1 MEKMQHVITKILVNG
16 IVQGVGFRPFIYCL
30 AKDMDLCGSVQNT
43 LNGVEIILQCGESVA
58 DSFIANMKAKLP
70 PLASIET
77 IEKTIYQTETKFT
90 DFKILET
97 LQGSST
103 TKIPADTAICDLCLD
118 DIFNPQSRYYLY
130 PYTSCTHC
138 GPRFSTIQS
147 LPYDRDKTTYK
158 DFPLC
163 DSCHDSYTNPLDRHY
178 HAQTVA
184 CSRCGPELSHSF
196 AEISQAIKT
205 GKIIAIKSQNGFKLV
220 VDATNTQAVEKLRK
234 RKHRP
239 NKPFAL
245 MALNTRSIQE
255 HFAEVSKQQ
264 SDLLNTTIRPI
275 ALLKRHST
283 SIISKAIAPNINQL
297 GFMLPTTGTDYILF
311 YHLLNQPTGSSWLDE
326 AYDLALIVTSANIS
340 GESIIADN
348 NEAYEK
354 LKDIADLIVTDNRD
368 ITIKSDDSVF
378 HTMINKNLPIRR
390 SRGLVPQSI
399 QLSENLPNILA
410 TGAFLKNTFCFIK
423 DNQAF
428 VSQHIGDM
436 DSQANIEF
444 FEQSLEHFQKMFG
457 LKFYGIAC
465 DLHPDIYTTHF
476 AQKFNLPI
484 YQIQHHQAHLGAV
497 IAEHNLQG
505 QAIGLVLDGFG
516 LGEDGLARGGE
527 LYNCDIDNLEF
538 NRIGELDPIEYIGGD
553 KVAKEPWR
561 MALAVCHK
569 YDLDIPNHLKEFP
582 QAESLIK
589 LLQNDSLAKGKTTS
603 IGRLFDAVSS
613 LLNICHI
620 NSYEAQG
627 AIELE
632 SLTNQIIIEENLF
645 EISDENR
652 LVLEKLF
659 KKIIK
664 ANDKYIASNLWH
676 GTLAY
681 ALVEW
686 ASKSAQQKNIKTII
700 LSGGCFQNKLLLTEV
715 YTQLK
720 KLYFNV
726 YISEKVPLNDGGI
739 SLGQAWLG
747 AKKFKKGE
755 VKCV

>member
-1 MEKMQHVITKILVNG
+1 MQQTITKILVNG

-30 AKDMDLCGSVQNT
+30 AKDMDLCGSVKNT
-43 LNGVEIILQCGESVA
+43 PNGVKIILQCDESIA
-58 DSFIANMKAKLP
+58 DSFIADIKAKLP
-70 PLASIET
+70 PLANIET
-77 IEKTIYQTETKFT
+77 IEKTICQTETKFT

-97 LQGSST
+97 LQGNST
-103 TKIPADTAICDLCLD
+103 TKIPADTAICNSCLD
-118 DIFNPQSRYYLY
+118 DIFNPRSRYYLY

-163 DSCHDSYTNPLDRHY
+163 NDCLASYTNPLDRHY
-178 HAQTVA
+178 HAQTIA
-184 CSRCGPELSHSF
+184 CSKCGPKLSHSF
-196 AEISQAIKT
+196 AEISQAIKA

-220 VDATNTQAVEKLRK
+220 VNATNTQAVTKLRN

-245 MALNTRSIQE
+245 MALNTQSIQK
-255 HFAEVSKQQ
+255 HSAEVTTQQ
-264 SDLLNTTIRPI
+264 AELLNSTIKPI
-275 ALLKRHST
+275 VLLKRHVT
-283 SIISKAIAPNINQL
+283 SNISKAIASNINQL

-311 YHLLNQPTGSSWLDE
+311 YHLLNQPQGSSWLSE
-326 AYDLALIVTSANIS
+326 AYDLVLIATSANIS

-348 NEAYEK
+348 NEAHEK

-368 ITIKSDDSVF
+368 IAIKSDDSVF
-378 HTMINKNLPIRR
+378 HTIIGKNLPIRR
-390 SRGLVPQSI
+390 SQGLVPQSI
-399 QLSENLPNILA
+399 QLSDSLPDILA

-428 VSQHIGDM
+428 VSQHIGNM

-444 FEQSLEHFQKMFG
+444 FELSLEHFQKMFG
-457 LKFYGIAC
+457 LKFDGIAC

-484 YQIQHHQAHLGAV
+484 YQIQHHQAHLTAV
-497 IAEHNLQG
+497 IAEHNLQD

-527 LYNCDIDNLEF
+527 LYHCDIDNLEF

-561 MALAVCHK
+561 IALALCHK
-569 YDLDIPNHLKEFP
+569 YNLEISNHLKEFP
-582 QAESLIK
+582 QAENIIK
-589 LLQNDSLAKGKTTS
+589 LLQNNSLPKSKTTS
-603 IGRLFDAVSS
+603 MGRLFDAVSS

-620 NSYEAQG
+620 NSYESQSAM
-627 AIELE
+627 ELE
-632 SLTNQIIIEENLF
+632 SLANQITIENNLF
-645 EISDENR
+645 KISCENT
-652 LVLEKLF
+652 LILEKLF
-659 KKIIK
+659 KAIIK
-664 ANDKYIASNLWH
+664 SSDKSIASNLWH
-676 GTLAY
+676 GSLAY

-686 ASKSAQQKNIKTII
+686 VSKSAQEKNIKTII

-720 KLYFNV
+720 ELGFNV
-726 YISEKVPLNDGGI
+726 YISEKVPLNDGSI

-755 VKCV
+755 IKCV

>member
-1 MEKMQHVITKILVNG
+1 MQKILTKILVNG

-30 AKDMDLCGSVQNT
+30 AKDLDLCGSVQNT
-43 LNGVEIILQCGESVA
+43 PNGVEIILQCDESTV
-58 DSFIANMKAKLP
+58 DSFINDMQAKLP

-77 IEKTIYQTETKFT
+77 IQKTIYQTESEFT
-90 DFKILET
+90 DFSILET
-97 LQGSST
+97 QQGSSA

-138 GPRFSTIQS
+138 GPRFSTIES

-163 DSCHDSYTNPLDRHY
+163 DGCHDSYTNPLDRHY

-184 CSRCGPELSHSF
+184 CSKCGPKLSHSF
-196 AEISQAIKT
+196 AEISLAIRA

-220 VDATNTQAVEKLRK
+220 VDATNTQAVAELRR
-234 RKHRP
+234 RKNRP

-245 MALNTRSIQE
+245 MALNTQSIQE
-255 HFAEVSKQQ
+255 HFAEVTPQQ
-264 SDLLNTTIRPI
+264 DELLNTTIRPI
-275 ALLKRHST
+275 VLVKRHS
-283 SIISKAIAPNINQL
+283 ISNISSSIAPRINQL

-311 YHLLNQPTGSSWLDE
+311 YHLLDQPTSSSWLDE
-326 AYDLALIVTSANIS
+326 AYNLALIVTSANIS
-340 GESIIADN
+340 GESIIANN
-348 NEAYEK
+348 NEALEK

-368 ITIKSDDSVF
+368 IAIKSDDSVF
-378 HTMINKNLPIRR
+378 HTVIDKNLPIRR

-399 QLSENLPNILA
+399 QLSEILPNILA
-410 TGAFLKNTFCFIK
+410 TGTFLKNTFCFIK

-444 FEQSLEHFQKMFG
+444 FEQSLEHFQNMFG
-457 LKFYGIAC
+457 LKFDGIAC

-476 AQKFNLPI
+476 AQKFDLPI
-484 YQIQHHQAHLGAV
+484 YQIQHHQAHLAAV

-505 QAIGLVLDGFG
+505 HAIGLVLDGFG
-516 LGEDGLARGGE
+516 LGEDGIARGSE
-527 LYNCDIDNLEF
+527 LYHCDIDNLEF

-569 YDLDIPNHLKEFP
+569 YDLEIPNHLKEFP

-589 LLQNDSLAKGKTTS
+589 LLQNDSLPKGKTTS
-603 IGRLFDAVSS
+603 MGRLFDAVSG
-613 LLNICHI
+613 LLNICNI
-620 NSYEAQG
+620 NTYEAQA

-632 SLTNQIIIEENLF
+632 SLADIPNIQYDTKSVSFKTNLNLK
-645 EISDENR
+645 
-652 LVLEKLF
+652 KLL
-659 KKIIK
+659 KSIIK
-664 ANDKYIASNLWH
+664 CDNISVASNLWH

-681 ALVEW
+681 ALAQW
-686 ASKSAQQKNIKTII
+686 ISNSAQPRNIKNII
-700 LSGGCFQNKLLLTEV
+700 LSGGCFQNKLLLTKT
-715 YTQLK
+715 YRQLK
-720 KLYFNV
+720 EMDFNI
-726 YISEKVPLNDGGI
+726 YISEKVPLNDGGV

-747 AKKFKKGE
+747 AKKYKKGE
-755 VKCV
+755 

>member
-1 MEKMQHVITKILVNG
+1 MQQTIIKILVNG

-30 AKDMDLCGSVQNT
+30 AKDMDLYGSVQNT
-43 LNGVEIILQCGESVA
+43 PNGVEIILQCNKSVA
-58 DSFIANMKAKLP
+58 DSFIIDMQAKLP

-77 IEKTIYQTETKFT
+77 IEKTVCQTKYEFK

-97 LQGSST
+97 LQGSSA
-103 TKIPADTAICDLCLD
+103 TKIPADTAICNLCLD

-163 DSCHDSYTNPLDRHY
+163 EGCHDSYTNPLDRHY

-184 CSRCGPELSHSF
+184 CSKCGPELSHSF
-196 AEISQAIKT
+196 EEISQAIKV

-220 VDATNTQAVEKLRK
+220 VDATNTQAVEELRR

-245 MALNTRSIQE
+245 MALNTQSIQD
-255 HFAEVSKQQ
+255 HFAEVTTQQ
-264 SDLLNTTIRPI
+264 GELLNTTIRPI
-275 ALLKRHST
+275 VLLKRHST
-283 SIISKAIAPNINQL
+283 SSISQSIAPRINQL
-297 GFMLPTTGTDYILF
+297 GFMLPTTGSDYILF
-311 YHLLNQPTGSSWLDE
+311 YHLLNQPTGSSWLNE
-326 AYDLALIVTSANIS
+326 AHNLALIVTSANIS

-348 NEAYEK
+348 NEAHEK

-368 ITIKSDDSVF
+368 IAIKSDDSVF
-378 HTMINKNLPIRR
+378 HTVIDKNLLIRR

-399 QLSENLPNILA
+399 QLSESLPNILA
-410 TGAFLKNTFCFIK
+410 TGTFLKNTFCFIK
-423 DNQAF
+423 DSQAF
-428 VSQHIGDM
+428 VSQYIGDM
-436 DSQANIEF
+436 DSQANIAF

-457 LKFYGIAC
+457 LKFDGIAC

-484 YQIQHHQAHLGAV
+484 YQIQHHQAHLAAV
-497 IAEHNLQG
+497 IAEHNLQE

-527 LYNCDIDNLEF
+527 LYHCDINNLEF

-561 MALAVCHK
+561 MALALCHK

-589 LLQNDSLAKGKTTS
+589 LLQSDSLPKGKTTS
-603 IGRLFDAVSS
+603 MGRLFDAVSS
-613 LLNICHI
+613 LLNVCHI
-620 NSYEAQG
+620 NTYEAQA

-632 SLTNQIIIEENLF
+632 ALADTPTSQYDTRTVSFKTNLNLKNLLKTIVKCDN
-645 EISDENR
+645 IS
-652 LVLEKLF
+652 V
-659 KKIIK
+659 
-664 ANDKYIASNLWH
+664 ASNLWH

-681 ALVEW
+681 ALVQW
-686 ASKSAQQKNIKTII
+686 ISKSAQPRNIKNVI
-700 LSGGCFQNKLLLTEV
+700 LSGGCFQNKLLLTET
-715 YTQLK
+715 YHQLTDMN
-720 KLYFNV
+720 FNV
-726 YISEKVPLNDGGI
+726 YISEKVPVNDGGV

-747 AKKFKKGE
+747 AKKFKKGD
-755 VKCV
+755 

>member
-1 MEKMQHVITKILVNG
+1 MQQTITKILVNG

-30 AKDMDLCGSVQNT
+30 AKELGLYGSVQNT
-43 LNGVEIILQCGESVA
+43 PNGVEIILQCNESTV
-58 DSFIANMKAKLP
+58 DSFINDMQAKLP

-77 IEKTIYQTETKFT
+77 IEKTICQTETKFA

-97 LQGSST
+97 LQGSSA
-103 TKIPADTAICDLCLD
+103 TKIPADTAICDLCLND
-118 DIFNPQSRYYLY
+118 VFNPQSRYYLY
-130 PYTSCTHC
+130 PYASCTHC

-158 DFPLC
+158 DFILC
-163 DSCHDSYTNPLDRHY
+163 DNCLDSYTNPLDRHY

-184 CSRCGPELSHSF
+184 CSKCGPKLSHSF
-196 AEISQAIKT
+196 AEISQAIKA
-205 GKIIAIKSQNGFKLV
+205 GKTIAIKSQNGFKLV
-220 VDATNTQAVEKLRK
+220 VDATNTQAVAELRK

-239 NKPFAL
+239 NKPFAM

-264 SDLLNTTIRPI
+264 DDLLNTTIRPI
-275 ALLKRHST
+275 VLLKKNT
-283 SIISKAIAPNINQL
+283 SSNLSKAIAPNINQL

-311 YHLLNQPTGSSWLDE
+311 YHILNQPTGSSWVKE

-348 NEAYEK
+348 DEAYEK

-368 ITIKSDDSVF
+368 IAIKSDDSIF
-378 HTMINKNLPIRR
+378 HTAIDKNLPIRK

-399 QLSENLPNILA
+399 QLSKSLPNVLA

-428 VSQHIGDM
+428 VSQHVGDM

-444 FEQSLEHFQKMFG
+444 FEQSLKHFQKMFG
-457 LKFYGIAC
+457 LKFDGIAC

-484 YQIQHHQAHLGAV
+484 YQIQHHQAHLAAV
-497 IAEHNLQG
+497 IAEHDLQG

-516 LGEDGLARGGE
+516 LGEDSLARGGE
-527 LYNCDIDNLEF
+527 LYHCDIDNLEF

-561 MALAVCHK
+561 MALALCHK
-569 YDLDIPNHLKEFP
+569 YDLDIPNHIKEFS
-582 QAESLIK
+582 QAANLIK
-589 LLQNDSLAKGKTTS
+589 LLQNSSLPKGKTTS
-603 IGRLFDAVSS
+603 MGRLFDAVSS

-627 AIELE
+627 AMEIE
-632 SLTNQIIIEENLF
+632 SLANQIIVEADLF
-645 EISDENR
+645 EISDENN
-652 LVLEKLF
+652 LILEKLF

-664 ANDKYIASNLWH
+664 ANDKSIASNLWH

-686 ASKSAQQKNIKTII
+686 TSKSAQQKNIKTII

-715 YTQLK
+715 YNQLK
-720 KLYFNV
+720 KLDFNV

-747 AKKFKKGE
+747 AKKLKKR
-755 VKCV
+755 